1 MDSYQRTQTQTTDVD
16 EETDSPVKEAK
27 STLIAEDTVVVLSDA
42 GKIMIK
48 EKILKI
54 LWYVYSLI

>member
-48 EKILKI
+48 EKILEI

>member
-48 EKILKI
+48 EKILEV